1 MNTNNGK
8 TGIIDIPAPLHST
21 GGDGDGQVGNVV
33 AYAGDIWDDIIGK
46 NQAEINA
53 TINNVSNLPLTSI
66 NGHVGSFKNIP
77 KEDSNVV
84 EADETIA
91 LGVGVFADKQRSF
104 GWGSGYQVI
113 FLTGSNSQYTI
124 RMNGNSSAKQPFV
137 ALATAWVGG
146 YILTSGT
153 THRRVAKVTAG
164 NFSNGVLTITTNT
177 DLGTLNDAKYTY
189 ECKTGQQNFCA
200 GAFINSGRQNIAIGT
215 SNFVGSD
222 FSITMGA
229 MNGSTQNAKYSNTIG
244 AWNNNDAK
252 GTIVGNENTLKTEN
266 STIVGTD
273 NSITSNSDTPSS
285 VLGYHNNIPSG
296 HGALIGNDNTSSGDK
311 GYALGEHNNLQYS
324 GIALGHYNKDYTSNS
339 DSEKN
344 LFVVGNGTADNARS
358 NSIEQKQDGNLFIK
372 GVGGFDG
379 TNSQSASTKSL
390 QDVLNEIASAST
402 SGGGVTSWNDLEDK
416 PTILDSYD
424 VRQIVLEKSPLHYD
438 NNDNYVTFI
447 PNGSSNSYTPNSLS
461 GTSKSILLGK
471 LNTFNNT
478 YNGVL
483 LGSNNTTNGNKS
495 SDSYDSTVI
504 VGKSNTNNSK
514 NSVLIGDYNNNN
526 QDKSVMLGSSNTNG
540 SSGGVNI
547 GYYNQNNGGERN
559 VMIGYDNTSSKSAST
574 LCMGS
579 ENRLTWFNNHPSNQE
594 IIAIGRGLYCNTG
607 GIFLGYYN
615 VQENYIFTGDTANF
629 LTIGDGSGNIYSA
642 TRSNI
647 IEQRRNGDIYIK
659 GIGNYNGTNSRR
671 NIQDPYRGKSLQEV
685 LSGMSTDIQSISA
698 NTGGGSVSDSNLT
711 LDEDKNLL
719 VNEDYIT
726 VDGGYNLLYAQN
738 YISYNLSGSSSQYD
752 LELYGGYSNKNF
764 HYQLVKFLEDAEI
777 LDEDGQ
783 TVATITDATYDSS
796 TKNITITTS
805 VDLGELYGDVFYS
818 RNLNIADC
826 CTCLGG
832 FLNKGMYSYLI
843 GRDNYN
849 TGDDAIAIGNY
860 NTNDGHGCVIVGS
873 NNSIQ
878 NEHNGYRCYVFGERN
893 KVNDNSIL
901 YVLGQYNESTGDYL
915 QSFGLGDGLKFTR
928 GVNTGNDNLNQVGI
942 GIGLDIS
949 QNEFVLGQFN
959 KDYDI
964 ADNSQK
970 NFFTVGN
977 GNESTKSNSLEQ
989 KVNGD
994 LYVLGLGGFNGTNS
1008 TETTTKSLQAK
1019 IAELE
1024 ARIAQLESLI
1034 SGGDY

>member
-104 GWGSGYQVI
+104 GWGSGYQII

-222 FSITMGA
+222 FSTTMGV

-358 NSIEQKQDGNLFIK
+358 NSIEQKQDGTLFIK

-402 SGGGVTSWNDLEDK
+402 SGGVTSWDDLEDK
-416 PTILDSYD
+416 PTILDEYD
-424 VRQIVLEKSPLHYD
+424 VRQIVLEKCPLHYD
-438 NNDNYVTFI
+438 DNDNYVTFI
-447 PNGSSNSYTPNSLS
+447 PNGSNDSYT
-461 GTSKSILLGK
+461 
-471 LNTFNNT
+471 LNTVRNT
-478 YNGVL
+478 YNGIVL
-483 LGSNNTTNGNKS
+483 GKYNSTSGNTSHHG
-495 SDSYDSTVI
+495 DESTVI
-504 VGKSNTNNSK
+504 VGKSNTNASK
-514 NSVLIGDYNNNN
+514 NSVLIGDTNNNN
-526 QDKSVMLGSSNTNG
+526 QNKSVMLGSSNTNK
-540 SSGGVNI
+540 SEGGINI
-547 GYYNQNNGGERN
+547 GYYNQNNGGNRN
-559 VMIGYDNTSSKSAST
+559 VMVGYSNYASNSAST
-574 LCMGS
+574 LCIGS
-579 ENRLTWFNNHPSNQE
+579 ENQFTISYSNPANQE
-594 IIAIGRGLYCNTG
+594 IIAIGRSLDCRTG

-615 VQENYIFTGDTANF
+615 IQDYILTGDTANF
-629 LTIGDGSGNIYSA
+629 LTIGNGSSS

-647 IEQRRNGDIYIK
+647 IEQRRNGDIYIM
-659 GIGNYNGTNSRR
+659 GVGNYNGNNSRR
-671 NIQDPYRGKSLQEV
+671 NVQDPTRGKSLQEV
-685 LSGMSTDIQSISA
+685 LNQLSTDIQSVSA
-698 NTGGGSVSDSNLT
+698 NTGGGS
-711 LDEDKNLL
+711 
-719 VNEDYIT
+719 
-726 VDGGYNLLYAQN
+726 
-738 YISYNLSGSSSQYD
+738 GSSS
-752 LELYGGYSNKNF
+752 GGS
-764 HYQLVKFLEDAEI
+764 VSVTS
-777 LDEDGQ
+777 DEDWVNEVLPGAVLVSGV
-783 TVATITDATYDSS
+783 TLTAKWITD
-796 TKNITITTS
+796 TKRGNY
-805 VDLGELYGDVFYS
+805 VYLGFEADREVNWDLFDIDVY
-818 RNLNIADC
+818 
-826 CTCLGG
+826 
-832 FLNKGMYSYLI
+832 
-843 GRDNYN
+843 NYN
-849 TGDDAIAIGNY
+849 TEQHYNRNIHDYTRIVDGCLMSELNQLSTLSGNTENISTEEIVIEAKPSFGYSYTIDYGENIANQMY
-860 NTNDGHGCVIVGS
+860 ENDGWWEI
-873 NNSIQ
+873 
-878 NEHNGYRCYVFGERN
+878 
-893 KVNDNSIL
+893 
-901 YVLGQYNESTGDYL
+901 YN
-915 QSFGLGDGLKFTR
+915 
-928 GVNTGNDNLNQVGI
+928 
-942 GIGLDIS
+942 
-949 QNEFVLGQFN
+949 
-959 KDYDI
+959 
-964 ADNSQK
+964 
-970 NFFTVGN
+970 N
-977 GNESTKSNSLEQ
+977 GNN
-989 KVNGD
+989 
-994 LYVLGLGGFNGTNS
+994 
-1008 TETTTKSLQAK
+1008 
-1019 IAELE
+1019 
-1024 ARIAQLESLI
+1024 I
-1034 SGGDY
+1034 SY

>member
-215 SNFVGSD
+215 SNFVTSD
-222 FSITMGA
+222 FSTTMGA

-266 STIVGTD
+266 SSIVGTD

-285 VLGYHNNIPSG
+285 VLGYQNNIPSG

-324 GIALGHYNKDYTSNS
+324 GIALGQYNKDYTSNS

-390 QDVLNEIASAST
+390 QDVLNEIEEQIASAST
-402 SGGGVTSWNDLEDK
+402 SGGVSSWNDLEDK

-438 NNDNYVTFI
+438 DSNTNYVSYF
-447 PNGSSNSYTPNSLS
+447 PNGSNDAYTPNTVS
-461 GTSKSILLGK
+461 GTSRSVLIGLYNG
-471 LNTFNNT
+471 FRNT
-478 YNGVL
+478 YNGVV
-483 LGSNNTTNGNKS
+483 LGNNNSTDGNKS
-495 SDSYDSTVI
+495 RDGYDSTVI
-504 VGKSNTNNSK
+504 VGLKNTNNSR

-526 QDKSVMLGSSNTNG
+526 QNYSVMLGSSNINK
-540 SSGGVNI
+540 SEGGINI
-547 GYYNQNNGGERN
+547 GYYNQGNGGERN
-559 VMIGYDNTSSKSAST
+559 VMIGYDNTSSNSAST

-579 ENRLTWFNNHPSNQE
+579 ENRLTWYSSNPANQE
-594 IIAIGRGLYCNTG
+594 IIAIGRGLKCNTG

-615 VQENYIFTGDTANF
+615 VDDYVLTGDTANF
-629 LTIGDGSGNIYSA
+629 LTIGDGSGTIYSS
-642 TRSNI
+642 TPSNI
-647 IEQRRNGDIYIK
+647 IEQRRNGDIFIK
-659 GIGNYNGTNSRR
+659 GIGNYNGNNSRWEAA
-671 NIQDPYRGKSLQEV
+671 NPYRGKSLQEV
-685 LSGMSTDIQSISA
+685 LSQLSTDIQSVSA
-698 NTGGGSVSDSNLT
+698 STSGGSSSDSNLS

-726 VDGGYNLLYAQN
+726 VDGGYNLLYAID
-738 YISYNLSGSSSQYD
+738 YIGYNLSGSSSQYE
-752 LELYGGYSNKNF
+752 LELYGGYSWKDF

-783 TVATITDATYDSS
+783 TVAIITDATYDSS

-805 VDLGELYGDVFYS
+805 VDLGELHGNMFYS

-826 CTCLGG
+826 CICLGG
-832 FLNKGMYSYLI
+832 FLNKGYYANLI

-860 NTNDGHGCVIVGS
+860 NTNEGEGCVIVGNS
-873 NNSIQ
+873 NSIQ
-878 NEHNGYRCYVFGERN
+878 NEHKGYRCYVFGERN

-901 YVLGQYNESTGDYL
+901 YVLGQYNESTGDDL
-915 QSFGLGDGLKFTR
+915 QSFGLGDGIKFTR
-928 GVNTGNDNLNQVGI
+928 GVNAGNDNLNQAGI
-942 GIGLDIS
+942 GVGLDIS

-977 GNESTKSNSLEQ
+977 GNESTKSNILEQ
-989 KVNGD
+989 KANGD
-994 LYVLGLGGFNGTNS
+994 LYVLGLGGFNGANS
-1008 TETTTKSLQAK
+1008 NVNTTKSLQAK

-1024 ARIAQLESLI
+1024 ARIAQLE
-1034 SGGDY
+1034 GGNS

>member
-1 MNTNNGK
+1 MNINSGK
-8 TGIIDIPAPLHST
+8 TGTVNIPGALHST
-21 GGDGDGQVGNVV
+21 GGDGDGLVGNVV

-66 NGHVGSFKNIP
+66 NGHAGSFKNIP

-124 RMNGNSSAKQPFV
+124 RMNGNSSAKQSFV

-215 SNFVGSD
+215 NNFVGSD
-222 FSITMGA
+222 FSTTMGA
-229 MNGSTQNAKYSNTIG
+229 MNGSTKNAKYSNTIG

-252 GTIVGNENTLKTEN
+252 GTIVGNENTLKTED

-358 NSIEQKQDGNLFIK
+358 NSIEQKQDGTLFIK

-390 QDVLNEIASAST
+390 QDVLDGLEEQIAS
-402 SGGGVTSWNDLEDK
+402 GGVTSWNDLEDK

-424 VRQIVLEKSPLHYD
+424 VRQIVLEKCPLHYD
-438 NNDNYVTFI
+438 GNDNYVTFI
-447 PNGSSNSYTPNSLS
+447 PNGSNDSYT
-461 GTSKSILLGK
+461 
-471 LNTFNNT
+471 LNTVRNT
-478 YNGVL
+478 YNGIVL
-483 LGSNNTTNGNKS
+483 GKYNSTSGNTSHDG
-495 SDSYDSTVI
+495 DESTVI
-504 VGKSNTNNSK
+504 VGLKNTNNSK
-514 NSVLIGDYNNNN
+514 NSVLIGDTNNNSQN
-526 QDKSVMLGSSNTNG
+526 MSVLLGSSNINK
-540 SSGGVNI
+540 SEGGVNI
-547 GYYNQNNGGERN
+547 GFYNQGDGGNRN
-559 VMIGYDNTSSKSAST
+559 VMIGYDNHAFHSAST

-579 ENRLTWFNNHPSNQE
+579 ENRFTMSYNNPASQE
-594 IIAIGRGLYCNTG
+594 IIAFGRGLYCNTG

-615 VQENYIFTGDTANF
+615 VNDYVLTGDTANF
-629 LTIGDGSGNIYSA
+629 LTIGDGSGNIYSS

-659 GIGNYNGTNSRR
+659 GIGNYNGNNSRR
-671 NIQDPYRGKSLQEV
+671 DPRDPTRGKSLQEV
-685 LSGMSTDIQSISA
+685 LNQLSTDIQSVSA
-698 NTGGGSVSDSNLT
+698 NTGGGS
-711 LDEDKNLL
+711 
-719 VNEDYIT
+719 
-726 VDGGYNLLYAQN
+726 
-738 YISYNLSGSSSQYD
+738 GSSSGGSVSVTSDDDWINEVLPGAILVSGVTITAKWITDTMRGNYVYLGFEADREVNWDLFNIDVYD
-752 LELYGGYSNKNF
+752 WNTERHYNRNKNDYTRIVDGCLMTELNQLSTLSGDTSAISTQEIAIEGKPSFGYSYTIECGENLLNQMYD
-764 HYQLVKFLEDAEI
+764 H
-777 LDEDGQ
+777 DGYWR
-783 TVATITDATYDSS
+783 I
-796 TKNITITTS
+796 
-805 VDLGELYGDVFYS
+805 
-818 RNLNIADC
+818 
-826 CTCLGG
+826 
-832 FLNKGMYSYLI
+832 
-843 GRDNYN
+843 
-849 TGDDAIAIGNY
+849 
-860 NTNDGHGCVIVGS
+860 
-873 NNSIQ
+873 
-878 NEHNGYRCYVFGERN
+878 
-893 KVNDNSIL
+893 
-901 YVLGQYNESTGDYL
+901 
-915 QSFGLGDGLKFTR
+915 
-928 GVNTGNDNLNQVGI
+928 DNLGNN
-942 GIGLDIS
+942 IS
-949 QNEFVLGQFN
+949 
-959 KDYDI
+959 Y
-964 ADNSQK
+964 
-970 NFFTVGN
+970 
-977 GNESTKSNSLEQ
+977 
-989 KVNGD
+989 
-994 LYVLGLGGFNGTNS
+994 
-1008 TETTTKSLQAK
+1008 
-1019 IAELE
+1019 
-1024 ARIAQLESLI
+1024 
-1034 SGGDY
+1034 

>member
-1 MNTNNGK
+1 MNINNGK
-8 TGIIDIPAPLHST
+8 TGTVNIPGALHST
-21 GGDGDGQVGNVV
+21 GGDGDGLVGNVV

-53 TINNVSNLPLTSI
+53 TINNVSDLPLTSI

-84 EADETIA
+84 KADETIA
-91 LGVGVFADKQRSF
+91 LGVGVYGDKQRSF

-215 SNFVGSD
+215 SNFVISD

-285 VLGYHNNIPSG
+285 VLGYNNNIPSG

-390 QDVLNEIASAST
+390 QDVLDEIEFGLQSTIKLNEYKKVNVTYPTSEQRKGSILCNLVKNDEKILQDHSNWGSEFADYIRNHNVYIGTNFGNAGIEEEDFTGYIRGEEIENVMNSSDKSTIVSCFQSASDYWIVETESELIAEDNLYASTGTYTQRYITTPFSLQENGNLFIKGVGGYNGDESTTYLSQPLQEVLNEIAS
-402 SGGGVTSWNDLEDK
+402 GGVTSWNDLEDK

-424 VRQIVLEKSPLHYD
+424 VRQIVLEKCPLHYD
-438 NNDNYVTFI
+438 DSTSNYVSYV
-447 PNGSSNSYTPNSLS
+447 PNGSNNSYT
-461 GTSKSILLGK
+461 
-471 LNTFNNT
+471 LNTVRNT
-478 YNGVL
+478 YNGIVL
-483 LGSNNTTNGNKS
+483 GKYNVTSGHTS
-495 SDSYDSTVI
+495 HDSDESTVI
-504 VGKSNTNNSK
+504 LGTSNTNDSK
-514 NSVLIGDYNNNN
+514 NSILIGGVNNNN
-526 QDKSVMLGSSNTNG
+526 QNMSVLVGRSNVNKSD
-540 SSGGVNI
+540 GGVNI
-547 GYYNQNNGGERN
+547 GFYNQNNGGKRN
-559 VMIGYDNTSSKSAST
+559 VMIGYDNNASNSANT
-574 LCMGS
+574 ICIGS
-579 ENRLTWFNNHPSNQE
+579 ENRISRSYYDPANQD
-594 IIAIGRGLYCNTG
+594 IIAVGRGLYCSAS
-607 GIFLGYYN
+607 GIVMGFYN
-615 VQENYIFTGDTANF
+615 VQDSVLEGDTANF
-629 LTIGDGSGNIYSA
+629 LTIGDGSGDIYSS

-647 IEQRRNGDIYIK
+647 IEQRRNGDIFIK
-659 GIGNYNGTNSRR
+659 GIGNYNGNNSRR
-671 NIQDPYRGKSLQEV
+671 NMQDPTRGKSLQEV
-685 LSGMSTDIQSISA
+685 LNQLNSDIQSVSA
-698 NTGGGSVSDSNLT
+698 NTD
-711 LDEDKNLL
+711 
-719 VNEDYIT
+719 T
-726 VDGGYNLLYAQN
+726 VT
-738 YISYNLSGSSSQYD
+738 
-752 LELYGGYSNKNF
+752 
-764 HYQLVKFLEDAEI
+764 VK
-777 LDEDGQ
+777 
-783 TVATITDATYDSS
+783 T
-796 TKNITITTS
+796 
-805 VDLGELYGDVFYS
+805 
-818 RNLNIADC
+818 
-826 CTCLGG
+826 
-832 FLNKGMYSYLI
+832 
-843 GRDNYN
+843 
-849 TGDDAIAIGNY
+849 
-860 NTNDGHGCVIVGS
+860 
-873 NNSIQ
+873 
-878 NEHNGYRCYVFGERN
+878 
-893 KVNDNSIL
+893 
-901 YVLGQYNESTGDYL
+901 
-915 QSFGLGDGLKFTR
+915 
-928 GVNTGNDNLNQVGI
+928 
-942 GIGLDIS
+942 
-949 QNEFVLGQFN
+949 
-959 KDYDI
+959 
-964 ADNSQK
+964 
-970 NFFTVGN
+970 
-977 GNESTKSNSLEQ
+977 
-989 KVNGD
+989 
-994 LYVLGLGGFNGTNS
+994 
-1008 TETTTKSLQAK
+1008 LQAK
-1019 IAELE
+1019 ITELE
-1024 ARIAQLESLI
+1024 NRIAQLESLI
-1034 SGGDY
+1034 NGGDY

>member
-222 FSITMGA
+222 FSTTMGA

-358 NSIEQKQDGNLFIK
+358 NSIEQKQDGTLFIK

-390 QDVLNEIASAST
+390 QDVLDEIANAS
-402 SGGGVTSWNDLEDK
+402 GGVTSWNDLEDK

-424 VRQIVLEKSPLHYD
+424 VRQIVLEKCPLHYD
-438 NNDNYVTFI
+438 DSKSNYVSYV
-447 PNGSSNSYTPNSLS
+447 PNGSNDSYT
-461 GTSKSILLGK
+461 
-471 LNTFNNT
+471 LNTVRNT
-478 YNGVL
+478 YNGIVL
-483 LGSNNTTNGNKS
+483 GKYNNQDGKNYSS
-495 SDSYDSTVI
+495 SDASTVI
-504 VGKSNTNNSK
+504 LGASNTNASENSI
-514 NSVLIGDYNNNN
+514 LIGGINNNN
-526 QDKSVMLGSSNTNG
+526 QNKSVMLGRSNINK
-540 SSGGVNI
+540 SEGGVNI
-547 GYYNQNNGGERN
+547 GYYNQNNGGKYS
-559 VMIGYDNTSSKSAST
+559 VMIGYDNTSSNSAST
-574 LCMGS
+574 ICLGS
-579 ENRLTWFNNHPSNQE
+579 ENRFSMSYYDPSSQD
-594 IIAIGRGLYCNTG
+594 IIAVGRGLYCSAS
-607 GIFLGYYN
+607 GIVMGFYN
-615 VQENYIFTGDTANF
+615 VQDSVLEGDTANF

-647 IEQRRNGDIYIK
+647 IEQRRNGDIFIK
-659 GIGNYNGTNSRR
+659 GIGNYNGNNSRR
-671 NIQDPYRGKSLQEV
+671 STADPYRGKSLQEV
-685 LSGMSTDIQSISA
+685 LSQLSTDIQTVSA
-698 NTGGGSVSDSNLT
+698 NTGGGSSSGGSVSVTS
-711 LDEDKNLL
+711 DEDWINEVLPGAVL
-719 VNEDYIT
+719 VSGVTLTAKWITDTKRGNYVYLGFQADREVNWDLFDIDVYDWNTNYHYNRNIHDYTRI
-726 VDGGYNLLYAQN
+726 VDGCLMTEVNQLSTLSGNTEAISTQKIYIEAKPSFGYSYTIEYGENIANQFEDGWWWIQN
-738 YISYNLSGSSSQYD
+738 NGNNISY
-752 LELYGGYSNKNF
+752 
-764 HYQLVKFLEDAEI
+764 
-777 LDEDGQ
+777 
-783 TVATITDATYDSS
+783 
-796 TKNITITTS
+796 
-805 VDLGELYGDVFYS
+805 
-818 RNLNIADC
+818 
-826 CTCLGG
+826 
-832 FLNKGMYSYLI
+832 
-843 GRDNYN
+843 
-849 TGDDAIAIGNY
+849 
-860 NTNDGHGCVIVGS
+860 
-873 NNSIQ
+873 
-878 NEHNGYRCYVFGERN
+878 
-893 KVNDNSIL
+893 
-901 YVLGQYNESTGDYL
+901 
-915 QSFGLGDGLKFTR
+915 
-928 GVNTGNDNLNQVGI
+928 
-942 GIGLDIS
+942 
-949 QNEFVLGQFN
+949 
-959 KDYDI
+959 
-964 ADNSQK
+964 
-970 NFFTVGN
+970 
-977 GNESTKSNSLEQ
+977 
-989 KVNGD
+989 
-994 LYVLGLGGFNGTNS
+994 
-1008 TETTTKSLQAK
+1008 
-1019 IAELE
+1019 
-1024 ARIAQLESLI
+1024 
-1034 SGGDY
+1034 